1 MSPEDEGSIVRTAS
15 ARRNAPR
22 GNVKLGYLRFE
33 VKDLPRWQRLLQSVI
48 GMVPSDPGA
57 DGALVFTHDQHQ
69 HRVALS
75 SGTSDDVTA
84 VGWEAGD
91 DATFESI
98 VDHLKQAGIP
108 LRNGSRSEARAR
120 SVERL
125 VCFEDPDGNPLELFS
140 GPRCSLRPFQSTLMP
155 RGFLTGY
162 TGMGHVLLTVRDLDR
177 TRAFYCDVLG
187 FVNHG
192 YLDWQDVGL
201 KGLFFY
207 CNPRHHSIA
216 VVQTP
221 TGKRIHHFMLETNFM
236 EDVGYVWERALAN
249 QVPIE
254 MSLGQHIDERTF
266 SFYGVTPSEFLFEVG
281 YGTRL
286 VDVANEPF
294 HEYQSISLWGHH
306 RAARGRG
313 LLVICR
319 SRIALAPVSE
329 DRRHRG
335 RVHDA
340 KIPVTVVENGVGAPD
355 APILKIA

>member
-1 MSPEDEGSIVRTAS
+1 VSRTRAKRDRCAIAGRDKGDGIACKRTHTQRRHVNQLQLPRPRRLALTSECSLGTRERAS
-15 ARRNAPR
+15 ACTRGHEPFLVWREIPRNGPTYFHGQLSRALQIARNPRCRVSRRTCWRIR
-22 GNVKLGYLRFE
+22 G
-33 VKDLPRWQRLLQSVI
+33 I
-48 GMVPSDPGA
+48 
-57 DGALVFTHDQHQ
+57 HDCL
-69 HRVALS
+69 A
-75 SGTSDDVTA
+75 
-84 VGWEAGD
+84 
-91 DATFESI
+91 
-98 VDHLKQAGIP
+98 KQAGVR
-108 LRNGSRSEARAR
+108 LRDGTRDEAQAR

-125 VCFEDPDGNPLELFS
+125 VCFEDPDGNPFELFS
-140 GPRCSLRPFQSTLMP
+140 AARCSLRPFQSTLMP

-221 TGKRIHHFMLETNFM
+221 GGKRMHHFMLETNFM

-266 SFYGVTPSEFLFEVG
+266 SFYGVTPSGFLFEVG

-286 VDVANEPF
+286 LDVASEPF
-294 HEYQSISLWGHH
+294 HEYKSISLWGHH
-306 RAARGRG
+306 RAAR
-313 LLVICR
+313 
-319 SRIALAPVSE
+319 
-329 DRRHRG
+329 
-335 RVHDA
+335 
-340 KIPVTVVENGVGAPD
+340 
-355 APILKIA
+355 